1 MPAVEDRHAGYHH
14 HSHTDSWSHKHEYGE
29 CLCPRGSD
37 VIPDQLILYTL
48 SHTSFTIKNWW
59 MNTFLR
65 PDDALLNNES
75 AETLHETTYSYF
87 CLLPSQ
93 FSTSSVLL
101 LFLFLLA
108 VHVVAE
114 TSTEN
119 NSYFR
124 QGHIS
129 WIQMLECYH
138 CKYVVHWSANLCI

>member
-1 MPAVEDRHAGYHH
+1 
-14 HSHTDSWSHKHEYGE
+14 
-29 CLCPRGSD
+29 
-37 VIPDQLILYTL
+37 
-48 SHTSFTIKNWW
+48 

-138 CKYVVHWSANLCI
+138 CKYVVH